1 MKKLL
6 FIIDGCWQSQHI
18 EYSLVGIQFTMTG
31 TDARFLGKLVGIGA
45 MLDDF
50 LHLVDGQCDALVVG
64 SLQPQGNDACC
75 DGRCH
80 RRTVGFHPSVAS
92 WGGLT
97 FKLIREILVGNDI
110 VEFIVHERVA
120 GTIDTVTGCYH
131 EGMQVAGIVSAIAGV
146 SGYIA
151 YRFLCISCW
160 FFTWF
165 ANNQIVGA
173 P

>member
-1 MKKLL
+1 
-6 FIIDGCWQSQHI
+6 
-18 EYSLVGIQFTMTG
+18 
-31 TDARFLGKLVGIGA
+31 

-97 FKLIREILVGNDI
+97 FKLIREILVGNDV

-131 EGMQVAGIVSAIAGV
+131 EGMLVTGIVNAIAGV

-160 FFTWF
+160 LFTWF
-165 ANNQIVGA
+165 ANNQRDTSGA
-173 P
+173 EVAYADIGRSLVKSLGVLKLAAAIGVDPCALLYALVSRHLDT